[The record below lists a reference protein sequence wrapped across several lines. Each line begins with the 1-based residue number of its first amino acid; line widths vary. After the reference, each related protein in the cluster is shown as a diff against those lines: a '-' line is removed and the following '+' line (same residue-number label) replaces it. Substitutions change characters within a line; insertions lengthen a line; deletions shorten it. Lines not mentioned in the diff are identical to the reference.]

1 MTQLTLDVRDM
12 PPARRHEAIF
22 EAWETLPVHDVLE
35 LVNDHD
41 PLPLYY
47 QFQAEHSG
55 KFTYTYVDEYAVV
68 SMPQSARC
76 VAGRQVR
83 PTPSG

>member
-1 MTQLTLDVRDM
+1 MTQVVLDVRDM

-22 EAWETLPVHDVLE
+22 EAWEALPVNHVLQ

-47 QFQAEHSG
+47 QFQAEHTG
-55 KFTYTYVDEYAVV
+55 KFTWTYIDRGPEVWRVDI
-68 SMPQSARC
+68 ART
-76 VAGRQVR
+76 VA
-83 PTPSG
+83 